1 MTSRE
6 QKRAFNTAIDAAKA
20 AGALMRR
27 NVARTK
33 NINSATQF
41 DIKLELDVKSQKLIE
56 RTLRKA
62 FPEIPILGEEGILGD
77 PDSEYR
83 WVVDPI
89 DGTVNFAYDIPHA
102 CVCIALQKKRKGRA
116 QKTDLFGAET
126 LIGITYDPFLDELW
140 TAENDKPARCNGR
153 KIHVSDRN
161 KLNEAIITMGFSKKA
176 ETISETL
183 PTFTS
188 LVTKVRKVRMFGSAG
203 LSMAWI
209 AAGRLDAY
217 LEAGVR
223 IWDVAAGSLLI
234 RQAGGEFWH
243 QNLPGHYQVEMIS
256 SNGKLRRK
264 LQQPKKR

>member
-1 MTSRE
+1 MTARE
-6 QKRAFNTAIDAAKA
+6 LKRAFNTAITAAQA
-20 AGALMRR
+20 AGALMRK
-27 NVARTK
+27 NVSRTK

-56 RTLRKA
+56 KTLRAA

-77 PDSEYR
+77 PEAEYR
-83 WVVDPI
+83 WIVDPI

-102 CVCIALQKKRKGRA
+102 CVCIALQKRRKGRA
-116 QKTDLFGAET
+116 QKADLFGAET
-126 LIGITYDPFLDELW
+126 IIGITYDPFLDEMW
-140 TAENDKPARCNGR
+140 TAEKDKPARCNGR
-153 KIHVSDRN
+153 KIHVSDRTR
-161 KLNEAIITMGFSKKA
+161 LNETILTMGFSKKA
-176 ETISETL
+176 QTISESL

-188 LVTKVRKVRMFGSAG
+188 LVSKVRKVRMFGSAG

-243 QNLPGHYQVEMIS
+243 RNVAGDYAVEMIA

-264 LQQPKKR
+264 LQASRD